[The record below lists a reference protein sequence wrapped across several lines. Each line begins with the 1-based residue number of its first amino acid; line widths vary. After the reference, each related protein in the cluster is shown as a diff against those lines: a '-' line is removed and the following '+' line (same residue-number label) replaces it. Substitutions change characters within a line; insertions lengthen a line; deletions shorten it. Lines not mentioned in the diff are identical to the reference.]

1 MPDWNLVN
9 RAHVL
14 AALEEYDR
22 LGSREFLS
30 RYRFGRSTAYTLW
43 HGGQE
48 YDSKAVLG
56 VAYLHATGR
65 AATRDELA
73 GSLGGGAKV
82 LERLGFDVAVDEQE
96 AEREERAVRAR
107 AERAAASTARAG
119 AGSATAGK
127 VVGHSAPTRAGAA
140 PRAPR
145 KVAEKKPARI
155 KPAEREVKLCPTCY
169 TALPA
174 TGVCDFCE

>member
-1 MPDWNLVN
+1 
-9 RAHVL
+9 L
-14 AALEEYDR
+14 AALDEYDR

-43 HGGQE
+43 QGGQE

-65 AATRDELA
+65 AATRNELA
-73 GSLGGGAKV
+73 DSLGGGAKV
-82 LERLGFDVAVDEQE
+82 LEGLGFDIAVDEE
-96 AEREERAVRAR
+96 EVEREERAYRAR
-107 AERAAASTARAG
+107 AAKAQASGTAAATTKS
-119 AGSATAGK
+119 AGSPAARK
-127 VVGHSAPTRAGAA
+127 APARKAA
-140 PRAPR
+140 ER
-145 KVAEKKPARI
+145 KPARI

-174 TGVCDFCE
+174 TGVCDFCD

>member
-14 AALEEYDR
+14 AALDEYDR
-22 LGSREFLS
+22 LGAREFLS

-65 AATRDELA
+65 AATRDELS

-82 LERLGFDVAVDEQE
+82 LEGLGFDIAVDEEE
-96 AEREERAVRAR
+96 AEREERAGRAR
-107 AERAAASTARAG
+107 AARAVT
-119 AGSATAGK
+119 SA
-127 VVGHSAPTRAGAA
+127 TRAGSGASTSAA
-140 PRAPR
+140 GGATTRKAPAR
-145 KVAEKKPARI
+145 KAAEKKPARI
-155 KPAEREVKLCPTCY
+155 KPAEREVKICPTCY

-174 TGVCDFCE
+174 TGVCDFCT

>member
-14 AALEEYDR
+14 AVLDEYDR

-73 GSLGGGAKV
+73 DSLGGGAKV
-82 LERLGFDVAVDEQE
+82 LERLGFDIAVDEE
-96 AEREERAVRAR
+96 EVEREERARAAR
-107 AERAAASTARAG
+107 APASSGARSSAGTTTVAGTAR
-119 AGSATAGK
+119 K
-127 VVGHSAPTRAGAA
+127 APA
-140 PRAPR
+140 R
-145 KVAEKKPARI
+145 KAAEKKPARI

-169 TALPA
+169 TELPA
-174 TGVCDFCE
+174 TGVCDFCD